1 MNKVM
6 KQTAVEWLIENV
18 LLQPTTKEE
27 VEHNISIFKIAKEL
41 EKQQIE
47 EANERG
53 FVVGR
58 KDIGETAVDYYEKT
72 FKNL

>member
-1 MNKVM
+1 M
-6 KQTAVEWLIENV
+6 KQTAVDFLANALDINTKSLIFE
-18 LLQPTTKEE
+18 Q
-27 VEHNISIFKIAKEL
+27 AKEL

-72 FKNL
+72 FKQL

>member
-1 MNKVM
+1 M
-6 KQTAVEWLIENV
+6 KQTAVDFLANALDINTKSLIFE
-18 LLQPTTKEE
+18 Q
-27 VEHNISIFKIAKEL
+27 AKQL

-47 EANERG
+47 DANERG

-72 FKNL
+72 FKQL

>member
-1 MNKVM
+1 M
-6 KQTAVEWLIENV
+6 KQTAVDFLANALDINTKSLIFE
-18 LLQPTTKEE
+18 Q
-27 VEHNISIFKIAKEL
+27 AKKL

-72 FKNL
+72 FKQL

>member
-1 MNKVM
+1 M
-6 KQTAVEWLIENV
+6 KQTAVDFLANALDIN
-18 LLQPTTKEE
+18 TK
-27 VEHNISIFKIAKEL
+27 SLIFKLAKEL

-47 EANERG
+47 DANERG

-72 FKNL
+72 FKTVIK